1 MNFLAIDF
9 ETANYSRDSAC
20 SIGLVKVLDG
30 SIVEK
35 QVHLIRPPQKQFA
48 FTHIHGIR
56 YADVANAPTFGEIF
70 PKFSSL
76 FDGVEFLAAHNA
88 SFDKGVLKACCERY
102 GLNYPARDFVCTMKL
117 AREKWS
123 LRPTKLSDVC
133 RFLKI
138 ELNHHEALS
147 DALACA
153 QIVLR
158 ARGLNYGKAEV
169 SPSTSI

>member
-20 SIGLVKVLDG
+20 SIGLVKVQNG
-30 SIVEK
+30 TIVDK
-35 QVHLIRPPQKQFA
+35 QVHLIRPPQREFV

-56 YADVANAPTFGEIF
+56 YSDVANAPSFGEIF
-70 PKFSSL
+70 PKFSHL
-76 FDGVEFLAAHNA
+76 FDDIDFLAAHNA
-88 SFDKGVLKACCERY
+88 SFDKGVLKACCDRY
-102 GLNYPARDFVCTMKL
+102 RLSFPKQDFVCTMKL

-133 RFLKI
+133 RYLKI

-147 DALACA
+147 DAMACA
-153 QIVLR
+153 QIILR
-158 ARGLNYGKAEV
+158 AKGLSDSKQDRA
-169 SPSTSI
+169 SQATI